1 MKIININPVTKKRWR
16 RFRRHRRAWYSLLL
30 LGGLFALSLFAE
42 QICNDRPLA
51 LRWNE
56 RWYFPAWRFYPENT
70 FLDNEIFTRPDYKQL
85 QQHPA
90 AEGSRFIFAPV
101 PFGPYETIDPESIPG
116 QPGVELHCLAAPGM
130 LAVYVRPDL
139 TIARIDGQAFI
150 DDPFAL
156 HNSHLEKLLPVSEQ
170 LKSALE
176 QRFTNHKAPPLL
188 ESKIIAE
195 SRSVEVSL
203 REYSPRTQPP
213 RSVRIDIRDPAQLLA
228 ITETAR
234 LGIEQ
239 EVLPSFWEQLTA
251 EQQAHIRKHAQQ
263 SETPVTSPI
272 EVQAGGRTWR
282 ITIRTDVARWPHPP
296 VRGHLMGIDTAGRD
310 VFTRLLYGLR
320 ISLSFALLLVF
331 SAMVVGSI
339 LGGIQ
344 GYFGGKTDIT
354 GQRLTEIWSALP
366 FLYVMILLGSVY
378 GRSFGLLLLCY
389 ALFNWIGLSYYMR
402 AEFLRLRNQPFVDA
416 ARALGLPTWK
426 IMLKHIFPNALTP
439 LVTLFPFAL
448 VGAVTSLAGL
458 DYLGF
463 GLPPP
468 TPSWGEML
476 HQAQQYRW
484 AWWLITYP
492 SAALFIVILLG
503 VFIGEGVR
511 EAYDPKPYSRME

>member
-1 MKIININPVTKKRWR
+1 MKKFNINPVTLKRWR

-30 LGGLFALSLFAE
+30 LGALFTLSLFAE
-42 QICNDRPLA
+42 LICNDRPLA
-51 LRWNE
+51 LRWND
-56 RWYFPAWRFYPENT
+56 RWHFPAWRFYPEDT
-70 FLDNEIFTRPDYKQL
+70 FLENEVFTRPDYKQL
-85 QQHPA
+85 REHPA
-90 AEGSRFIFAPV
+90 AQGSRFIFAPI
-101 PFGPYETIDPESIPG
+101 PFGPYETIAPESIPG
-116 QPGVELHCLAAPGM
+116 EPGVELHCLAVPGM

-139 TIARIDGQAFI
+139 TIARIDGRTFI
-150 DDPFAL
+150 ENPFAL
-156 HNSHLEKLLPVSEQ
+156 HNRPLDELLPVSAQ
-170 LKSALE
+170 LSTALE
-176 QRFTNHKAPPLL
+176 QRFANHAAPHMLDAQ
-188 ESKIIAE
+188 IIAD
-195 SRSVEVSL
+195 SRAVEISL
-203 REYSPRTQPP
+203 REFAPRPAPPRT
-213 RSVRIDIRDPAQLLA
+213 VRIDIRDPAQLLS
-228 ITETAR
+228 ITEIAR

-239 EVLPSFWEQLTA
+239 EILPSFWQQLSTA
-251 EQQAHIRKHAQQ
+251 QQAYIRKRALD
-263 SETPVTSPI
+263 SESPVTSPLEI
-272 EVQAGGRTWR
+272 PAGGRTWR
-282 ITIRTDVARWPHPP
+282 ITISTDVPRWPHPP
-296 VRGHLMGIDTAGRD
+296 VKNHLMGIDSAGRD

-320 ISLSFALLLVF
+320 ISLSFALLLVV
-331 SAMVVGSI
+331 SAMVIGSI

-344 GYFGGKTDIT
+344 GYYGGKTDIT

-402 AEFLRLRNQPFVDA
+402 AEFLRLRNQPFVEA

-426 IMLKHIFPNALTP
+426 IMLRHIFPNALTP

-492 SAALFIVILLG
+492 SAALFVVILLG